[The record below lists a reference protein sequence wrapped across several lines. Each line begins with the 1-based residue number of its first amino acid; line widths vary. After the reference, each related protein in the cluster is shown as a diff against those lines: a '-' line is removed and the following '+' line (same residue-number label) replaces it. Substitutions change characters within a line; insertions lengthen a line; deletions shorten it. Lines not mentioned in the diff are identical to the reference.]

1 MVSKPDPFDTR
12 ACPGDDTSS
21 RVGFDP
27 QMIGA
32 SNIMTKKSSL
42 WAITTALVSLAA
54 CAPSESDPD
63 TVAQVRLGIE
73 EINSEL
79 QEAYRAGDLDRIVSL
94 MTEDVIVMPN
104 GAPSLGGPGNVRNLL
119 ESFFRRSTVSTYD
132 LTPEE
137 LHVYGETAY
146 ELGVY
151 QWKAVQDEDTIVEQ
165 GRYSAVRKRSAEGRW
180 LIHRLLENTM
190 PAAHPTMTLP
200 GR

>member
-1 MVSKPDPFDTR
+1 
-12 ACPGDDTSS
+12 
-21 RVGFDP
+21 
-27 QMIGA
+27 
-32 SNIMTKKSSL
+32 MTKKSSS
-42 WAITTALVSLAA
+42 WAITTSLVLLAG

-63 TVAQVRLGIE
+63 TVAQVRFGIE

-79 QEAYRAGDLDRIVSL
+79 QDAYRAGDLDRIVSL

-104 GAPSLGGPGNVRNLL
+104 GAPSFSGTENVRNLL
-119 ESFFRRSTVSTYD
+119 ESFFRQSTVSTYD

-151 QWKAVQDEDTIVEQ
+151 QWRAVQDEDTIVER

-190 PAAHPTMTLP
+190 PAAHPTTTLP
-200 GR
+200 GS

>member
-1 MVSKPDPFDTR
+1 
-12 ACPGDDTSS
+12 
-21 RVGFDP
+21 
-27 QMIGA
+27 
-32 SNIMTKKSSL
+32 MTTKSSL
-42 WAITTALVSLAA
+42 WAITTSLVSLAA
-54 CAPSESDPD
+54 CAPSEADPD
-63 TVAQVRLGIE
+63 TVAEVRLGIE
-73 EINSEL
+73 QINSEL

-104 GAPSLGGPGNVRNLL
+104 GAPSFNGPDNVRNLL
-119 ESFFRRSTVSTYD
+119 ENFFRRSTVSTYD

-146 ELGVY
+146 ELGIY
-151 QWKAVQDEDTIVEQ
+151 QWTAVRDEEDTTIEQ

-190 PAAHPTMTLP
+190 PGAHPTMTLP